1 MSSRKSEISHFD
13 ELLLSKSDKIS
24 AKNVLKGYLS
34 WHLRVMQKLKKL
46 TCSYKYDMSNFKNF
60 HPTPQKSENFTL
72 MVLFC
77 QKYIRFGLKNYRGVI
92 LDDVE
97 Q

>member
-1 MSSRKSEISHFD
+1 
-13 ELLLSKSDKIS
+13 
-24 AKNVLKGYLS
+24 
-34 WHLRVMQKLKKL
+34 
-46 TCSYKYDMSNFKNF
+46 MSNFKNF

-92 LDDVE
+92 FDDVE